1 MKTVVVIKVNQFP
14 SVNGLQTGSAQFRD
28 WWGRGAHTSVKSGKG
43 REMGLTT
50 AMIWGE
56 TKLIY

>member
-1 MKTVVVIKVNQFP
+1 MKTVVVIKVTQFP

-50 AMIWGE
+50 AMI
-56 TKLIY
+56 